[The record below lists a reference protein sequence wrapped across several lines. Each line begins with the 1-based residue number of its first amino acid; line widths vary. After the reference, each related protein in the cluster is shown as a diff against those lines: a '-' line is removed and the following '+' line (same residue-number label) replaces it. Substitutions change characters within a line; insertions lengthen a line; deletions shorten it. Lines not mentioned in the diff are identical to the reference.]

1 MILSLYIVSP
11 VSYVS
16 VKHIA
21 AYIIWF
27 CSSSHACTTVKTSC
41 VHVVIGRLIYTT
53 STFHQCSQPV
63 SQRPIL
69 DDELDE
75 QLLVSKSAV
84 IYHDARME
92 SNHSDCSAAPT
103 TLRRHLSTCLSLLDL
118 LWPTA
123 SVVVVVSLLNDIL
136 LLSEDLPIGAGGRQR
151 YAALLTD
158 PGSGCTRD
166 GWRAAL
172 LAGERARAAV
182 GR

>member
-1 MILSLYIVSP
+1 MILSLHIVSP
-11 VSYVS
+11 LVSYVS
-16 VKHIA
+16 VKHIV
-21 AYIIWF
+21 AYIVWI

-41 VHVVIGRLIYTT
+41 VHVVIGRLTYTT

-63 SQRPIL
+63 SQRPL
-69 DDELDE
+69 LDELDE

-84 IYHDARME
+84 IHHDARME

-136 LLSEDLPIGAGGRQR
+136 LSELDLPIAGFAAGGRHATQR
-151 YAALLTD
+151 CLRILGLGA
-158 PGSGCTRD
+158 PGM
-166 GWRAAL
+166 
-172 LAGERARAAV
+172 AG
-182 GR
+182 GRLC